1 MKRKKQPKKKSK
13 PRAKAKK
20 TKAKAS
26 TRRAPPR
33 GTLTYLYVLMSV
45 HHPGKTYVGVT
56 NDTGRRLRQHN
67 GQLQGGAR
75 YTSRFKP
82 WRFRTI
88 FQFATRRDALSVEWR
103 VKHMRLKA
111 DGKGVQGILRRVHR
125 HAEGRAGFQELAFV
139 EDRQGTPSEKTG
151 LGI

>member
-1 MKRKKQPKKKSK
+1 MKRKKQRKNKAK
-13 PRAKAKK
+13 PRAKLQPNK
-20 TKAKAS
+20 TT

-33 GTLTYLYVLMSV
+33 GTLTYLYVLLSV

-56 NDTGRRLRQHN
+56 NDPGRRLRQHN

-103 VKHMRLKA
+103 VKHMRSKA
-111 DGKGVQGILRRVHR
+111 DGKGVQGIIRRVHR
-125 HAEGRAGFQELAFV
+125 HGQGRAGFQELAFV
-139 EDRQGTPSEKTG
+139 EDRHGTCAKKGQG
-151 LGI
+151 

>member
-1 MKRKKQPKKKSK
+1 MKRKKQRKKKAKLRTKLQNKK
-13 PRAKAKK
+13 PA
-20 TKAKAS
+20 

-33 GTLTYLYVLMSV
+33 GTLTYLYVLLSV

-56 NDTGRRLRQHN
+56 NDPGRRLRQHN

-103 VKHMRLKA
+103 VKHMRSKA
-111 DGKGVQGILRRVHR
+111 DGKGVQGIIRRVHR
-125 HAEGRAGFQELAFV
+125 HAQGRAGFQELAFV
-139 EDRQGTPSEKTG
+139 EDRHGTCAKKGQG
-151 LGI
+151 